1 MDFATLLAML
11 DADEL
16 DLDGLRDGLGELSRV
31 SEGANA
37 RIAELEGE
45 NAELSQKYT
54 ETAAKLWEMTQAATS
69 PDKEP
74 EGDEGDEGD
83 EGEDDGPESDEE
95 LFGDLFEDNEE

>member
-16 DLDGLRDGLGELSRV
+16 DADGLRQGLGELSKV

-37 RIAELEGE
+37 RIAELEAA

-54 ETAAKLWEMTQAATS
+54 ETAAKLWEMTQAATA
-69 PDKEP
+69 PA
-74 EGDEGDEGD
+74 DEG
-83 EGEDDGPESDEE
+83 EGEDDDPDDDEPESDEE
-95 LFGDLFEDNEE
+95 LFGDLFEEKK